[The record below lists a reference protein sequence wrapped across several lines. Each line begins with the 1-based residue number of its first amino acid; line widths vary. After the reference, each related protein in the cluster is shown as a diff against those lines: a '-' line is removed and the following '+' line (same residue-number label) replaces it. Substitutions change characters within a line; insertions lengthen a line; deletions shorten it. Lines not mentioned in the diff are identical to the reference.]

1 MSGPAPLAGVLPAI
15 VTPFT
20 EDGRRIDEDALG
32 SLVTRLAGTG
42 IGGLV
47 TCGSTGEF
55 SALSTEERERV
66 TEIVTAVAGAVPVVA
81 HTGAL
86 TTAETIELSQ
96 HAERAG
102 AAAIMVVPP
111 FYEPPG
117 WDELVAHYKAV
128 AGSVSVPVMVYS
140 IPAASGVKMTG
151 DHVAELAAI
160 PGVAMI
166 KDSSGDG
173 LLLMEL
179 IQDHSHHLDV
189 FNGCDSLNFFAL
201 AAGARGSVW
210 GLANFAPELA
220 VELYRLLAVAG
231 DLVAARSLWARLWP
245 ICHALDSANY
255 AAGVKTACHLLGLQ
269 LGPLRAP
276 LRFLE
281 GASRRQLGD
290 ALRGAG
296 LDVAEL

>member
-1 MSGPAPLAGVLPAI
+1 MSGAPLAGVLPAL

-20 EDGRRIDEDALG
+20 EDGRQVDEGTLEA
-32 SLVTRLAGTG
+32 LVTKLVLTG

-55 SALSTEERERV
+55 AALSTEERKRV
-66 TEIVTAVAGAVPVVA
+66 TEVVVAAAGDVPVVA

-86 TTAETIELSQ
+86 TTAETVELSQ
-96 HAERAG
+96 HAEKAG

-117 WDELVAHYKAV
+117 WDELVTHYKVV
-128 AGSVSVPVMVYS
+128 AGSVGLPLMVYS
-140 IPAASGVKMTG
+140 IPAASGVRMTSE
-151 DHVAELAAI
+151 HFAELAAI

-166 KDSSGDG
+166 KDSSADG

-179 IQDHSHHLDV
+179 IQDRTHHLDV
-189 FNGCDSLNFFAL
+189 FNGSDSLNFFAL

-210 GLANFAPELA
+210 GLANFAPEAA
-220 VELYRLLAVAG
+220 VELYRLLAVVQ
-231 DLVAARSLWARLWP
+231 DLAAARSLWGRLWP

-255 AAGVKTACHLLGLQ
+255 AAGVKTACQLLGLQ

-281 GASRRQLGD
+281 GASRQRLGD

-296 LDVAEL
+296 LTVADL